1 MITEVYEAFV
11 QAGCTDTTAKKAA
24 EALSSEQ
31 LATKGDVVK
40 VEKELAL
47 LKKEMSIIKWMLG
60 IIIVVLIIPILQN
73 LL

>member
-31 LATKGDVVK
+31 LATKGDLVK

-47 LKKEMSIIKWMLG
+47 LKKESLLLSW
-60 IIIVVLIIPILQN
+60 IV
-73 LL
+73 

>member
-1 MITEVYEAFV
+1 MNNEY
-11 QAGCTDTTAKKAA
+11 TAVIKKKA